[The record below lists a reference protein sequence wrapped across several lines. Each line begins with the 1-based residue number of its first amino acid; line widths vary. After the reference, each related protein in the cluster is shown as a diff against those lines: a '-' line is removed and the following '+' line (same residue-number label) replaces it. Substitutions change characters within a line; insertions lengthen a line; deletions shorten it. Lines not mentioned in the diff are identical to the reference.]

1 LSRERARPGGKL
13 PLPGGVKGQGTHT
26 RGRQRGR
33 WKEMG
38 IRLIKPRLGR
48 EGRALLV
55 LGLALLAFLLSLL
68 WEGPRTLYVHAVVT
82 CLDCIGLI

>member
-1 LSRERARPGGKL
+1 
-13 PLPGGVKGQGTHT
+13 
-26 RGRQRGR
+26 
-33 WKEMG
+33 MG

-48 EGRALLV
+48 NGRALLV